1 MNKNIII
8 YSTIIALLLTLFSC
22 SLDENPVDQMP
33 EEEAYKSSVLIYLN
47 TVANLYTEVGGTG
60 GSQGLAGTDRGV
72 YDLNTFTADEVLLPT
87 RGGDWFDGGL
97 WQDMFKHN
105 WSIDNSI
112 IKGSWDYL
120 YRVIGKSNQ
129 SLDKLNEL
137 IELDPEN
144 TLLPVYQAE
153 VKAFRAMYYYYL
165 LDLYARV
172 PIVESSSVKI
182 SDVKQSSRSEVF
194 EFVVKELEE
203 SIPYLVS
210 ANSSKFG
217 EYYGR
222 MTKPVAYFLM
232 AKLALNSQVYADND
246 WTDNDGI
253 PNGQANF
260 TVDDTQMNAWEAT
273 IAYCD
278 KITDLGYK
286 LEPNFSANFSVTNE
300 LSSENIF
307 VIPMDPIN
315 YEARN
320 MNLVRSR
327 HYAHAKAFSQEGWNG
342 ASATKEALAIFRK
355 DGVDPRTE
363 MTYFMGKVYGPDGN
377 PVLDEDVEL
386 EYKPDAIALDVSGI
400 EEEKTA
406 GARMAKYEFDTNA
419 QSAGQLVR
427 NDWVL
432 FRYADILL
440 MKSEALVR
448 NGMNGDAELQKVR
461 SRVGAPARAATLN
474 NILDERM
481 LEFAWEGLR
490 RQDLIRFGKFHQP
503 ITDRPVSAPFRTVFP
518 IPADVLSLN
527 TNLSQNPGYQQTN
540 QN

>member
-72 YDLNTFTADEVLLPT
+72 YDLNTFTADEALLPT

-327 HYAHAKAFSQEGWNG
+327 HYAHAKAFSQDGWNG

-355 DGVDPRTE
+355 DGVDPRTK

>member
-1 MNKNIII
+1 MNKNTII
-8 YSTIIALLLTLFSC
+8 YSTIIALLLSLFSC

-72 YDLNTFTADEVLLPT
+72 YDLNTFTADEALLPT

-97 WQDMFKHN
+97 WQDMFTHN

-144 TLLPVYQAE
+144 SLLPIYQAE

-182 SDVKQSSRSEVF
+182 SDVKQSTRSEVF

-203 SIPYLVS
+203 AIPYLSS

-232 AKLALNSQVYADND
+232 ARLALNSQVYADND
-246 WTDNDGI
+246 WTDNNGI
-253 PNGQANF
+253 PNGQASF
-260 TVDDTQMNAWEAT
+260 TVDGTQMNAWEAT

-278 KITDLGYK
+278 MITDLGYK

-315 YEARN
+315 FEARN

-363 MTYFMGKVYGPDGN
+363 KTYFMGAVFGPDGN
-377 PVLDEDVEL
+377 PVIDDGKEL
-386 EYKPDAIALDVSGI
+386 VYKPDAIALDVSGI

-432 FRYADILL
+432 FRYADVLL

-448 NGMNGDAELQKVR
+448 NGQNGDAELQKVR
-461 SRVGAPARAATLN
+461 ARVDAPARTATLN

-481 LEFAWEGLR
+481 LELAWEGVR
-490 RQDLIRFGKFHQP
+490 RQDLIRFGKYHLP
-503 ITDRPVSAPFRTVFP
+503 ITDRTVSAPFRTVFP

-540 QN
+540 

>member
-1 MNKNIII
+1 
-8 YSTIIALLLTLFSC
+8 
-22 SLDENPVDQMP
+22 MP

-60 GSQGLAGTDRGV
+60 GSQGLAGADRGV
-72 YDLNTFTADEVLLPT
+72 YDLNTFTADEALLPT

-327 HYAHAKAFSQEGWNG
+327 HYAHAKAFSQDGWNG

>member
-72 YDLNTFTADEVLLPT
+72 YDLNTFTADEALLPT

-246 WTDNDGI
+246 WTDNNGT

-260 TVDDTQMNAWEAT
+260 TVDGTQMNAWEAT

-327 HYAHAKAFSQEGWNG
+327 HYAHAKAFSQDGWNG

-386 EYKPDAIALDVSGI
+386 EYKPDAIALDVSGK

-432 FRYADILL
+432 FRYADVLL

-448 NGMNGDAELQKVR
+448 NGQNGDAELQKVR
-461 SRVGAPARAATLN
+461 SRVGAPARPATLN
-474 NILDERM
+474 NILDERL

-527 TNLSQNPGYQQTN
+527 TNLSQNPEYQQTN

>member
-1 MNKNIII
+1 
-8 YSTIIALLLTLFSC
+8 
-22 SLDENPVDQMP
+22 MP

-47 TVANLYTEVGGTG
+47 TVANLYTEVGGTD

-72 YDLNTFTADEVLLPT
+72 YDLNTFTADEALLPT

-253 PNGQANF
+253 PNGHANF

-327 HYAHAKAFSQEGWNG
+327 HYAHAKAFSQDGWNG

-355 DGVDPRTE
+355 DGVDPRTK

-432 FRYADILL
+432 FRYADVLL

>member
-72 YDLNTFTADEVLLPT
+72 YDLNTFTADETLLPT

-144 TLLPVYQAE
+144 TLLPIYQAE

-327 HYAHAKAFSQEGWNG
+327 HYAHAKAFSQDGWNG

-355 DGVDPRTE
+355 DGVDPRTK

>member
-72 YDLNTFTADEVLLPT
+72 YDLNAFTADEALLPT

-144 TLLPVYQAE
+144 TLLPIYQAE

-260 TVDDTQMNAWEAT
+260 TVDGTQMNAWEAT

-327 HYAHAKAFSQEGWNG
+327 HYAHAKAFSQDGWNG

-355 DGVDPRTE
+355 DGVDPRTK

>member
-47 TVANLYTEVGGTG
+47 TVANLYTEVGGTD

-72 YDLNTFTADEVLLPT
+72 YDLNTFTADEALLPT

-253 PNGQANF
+253 PNGHANF

-327 HYAHAKAFSQEGWNG
+327 HYAHAKAFSQDGWNG

-355 DGVDPRTE
+355 DGVDPRTK